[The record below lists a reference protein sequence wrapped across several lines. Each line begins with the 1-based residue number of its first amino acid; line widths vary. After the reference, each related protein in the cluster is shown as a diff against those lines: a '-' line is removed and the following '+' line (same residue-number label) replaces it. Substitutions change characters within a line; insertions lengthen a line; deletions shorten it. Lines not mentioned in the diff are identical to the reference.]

1 MTTVSDEAT
10 ACRCRGT
17 PSVTVVDNR
26 GLTVR
31 TVQYN
36 RTASQDTLDTLV
48 SRQTWSVRGHLDSS
62 IDPRLFDEQRLN
74 PAIAPNF
81 CYLRS
86 LSDQP

>member
-1 MTTVSDEAT
+1 MTTVSDAAT
-10 ACRCRGT
+10 ACRCQGT
-17 PSVTVVDNR
+17 PTVTVVDN
-26 GLTVR
+26 GLAVR

-36 RTASQDTLDTLV
+36 RTAADDALDELIT
-48 SRQTWSVRGHLDSS
+48 RQTWSVRGHLDSS